1 MAQSVPN
8 TNAMILNANNY
19 RPLRECISGG
29 GVGGGELEAPSAVRL
44 LRCIA
49 DAIPSFK
56 RTSPRLYRLRRMRGL
71 RTAAAPALAW
81 PVIVRSVAP
90 RGGES
95 RHGTKR
101 SVVTRYPSPLLLH
114 NPWFPPRALPY
125 SLCSRAVRW
134 RVNIHRLRHNSRNA
148 PPNGLLLSVARR
160 DRGMKL

>member
-1 MAQSVPN
+1 MRIITAHYG
-8 TNAMILNANNY
+8 NAF
-19 RPLRECISGG
+19 RGG
-29 GVGGGELEAPSAVRL
+29 GVGGELEAPSAVRL

-49 DAIPSFK
+49 DAISSFK

-90 RGGES
+90 RGANRGTARNVPWLLDPRCTPLPSSSTTPDS
-95 RHGTKR
+95 R
-101 SVVTRYPSPLLLH
+101 P
-114 NPWFPPRALPY
+114 FRALPY